1 MNVADRVRDPF
12 PRRTA
17 DPVVLAPWFAELART
32 LPGLVRSYLPG
43 GPIDARTRERVILAV
58 TEVNG
63 CRYCAWIHGS
73 WADYLG
79 DSVDDPD
86 EVEQTEQA
94 LLTYARACAEAGRPL
109 DPSPLAAV
117 LPAEALGAVR
127 ATVAQIEVSNLV
139 GNTVDGLLAR
149 LTRKRP
155 LDPVRAVGEAATV
168 AAALPLA
175 VPLLATSAAMRLV
188 RRLAPDIPEVQAPPA
203 AEANLLV
210 HLLART
216 VPAYL
221 ANAGVRLVALRLPM
235 PVSVGIRAGR
245 TAATVRIGRGRVAID
260 NGIGPDALVVLEGD
274 IEPLLQLA
282 TGSLVRELS
291 TLRLKRD

>member
-1 MNVADRVRDPF
+1 MDQRDPF

-17 DPVVLAPWFAELART
+17 DPFLLAPWLVELART
-32 LPGLVRSYLPG
+32 AGGLARSYLPG
-43 GPIDARTRERVILAV
+43 SPIDARTRERVILAV

-73 WADYLG
+73 WAAYLG
-79 DSVDDPD
+79 DP
-86 EVEQTEQA
+86 VEGPADAEEA
-94 LLTYARACAEAGRPL
+94 LLAYARACAEAGKPL
-109 DPSPLAAV
+109 DPSPLADV

-155 LDPVRAVGEAATV
+155 LDPLRAAGEVATV
-168 AAALPLA
+168 VAALPLA
-175 VPLLATSAAMRLV
+175 VPLLALGATLRAIDG
-188 RRLAPDIPEVQAPPA
+188 LAPPVPEVQTPPA
-203 AEANLLV
+203 GEANLLA
-210 HLLART
+210 HLLATT

-221 ANAGVRLVALRLPM
+221 ANAGVRLAVLRLPVALSIGM
-235 PVSVGIRAGR
+235 RAGR
-245 TAATVRIGRGRVAID
+245 TSATVRIGRGAVEVV
-260 NGIGPDALVVLEGD
+260 NGIAPDAIVVLEGEV
-274 IEPLLQLA
+274 EPLLQLA

-291 TLRLKRD
+291 TLRLKRE